1 MKELKKKICWFLV
14 LILVV
19 TGTIFISNKINLKSI
34 STDIDY
40 YDNNYVD
47 NSANYYDEDNY
58 YYDDSYYDNSA
69 SYSEMHESTEM
80 NIGAAIFCELFVS
93 IHMSVFVLMPLSRI
107 FGKEKHTK
115 LFLILFAIRVMILII
130 GDIYSPG
137 ITMMVDFISV
147 FLGAFIVVPVCASL
161 TGNRLNDIMNANSS
175 NKKIVISTIN
185 YDIDNNSEVSDL
197 EIANLGF
204 GDKEVVKRGLVE
216 HYKEILSYY
225 ENRNFTELVKVCSPG
240 VYTNFKTE
248 AELYDKVSE
257 KLVVSDFIFTESK
270 IIKAQKHGQQIFL
283 DLKVTYSCIEYVVN
297 EFESVVRGSKTKR
310 KEYTK
315 VLSFS
320 KKMATNMVTKCPS
333 CNASIDEEDLQ
344 FCSYCGTAI
353 NISGGSWVLKNEIIL
368 KEN

>member
-69 SYSEMHESTEM
+69 SYSEKHESTEM

-107 FGKEKHTK
+107 FGKDRHTK
-115 LFLILFAIRVMILII
+115 LFLVLFAVRAILLII
-130 GDIYSPG
+130 GDFISPG
-137 ITMMVDFISV
+137 FTMMIDFISV

-161 TGNRLNDIMNANSS
+161 TGNRLNDIMDANSS
-175 NKKIVISTIN
+175 SKKIVISTIN
-185 YDIDNNSEVSDL
+185 YDTNNNEVSDL
-197 EIANLGF
+197 EIANLGY
-204 GDKEVVKRGLVE
+204 GDREVLKKGLVE
-216 HYKEILSYY
+216 HYKDIISYY
-225 ENRNFTELVKVCSPG
+225 GTRDFNKLVKLCSPG
-240 VYTNFKTE
+240 IYTNFKSE
-248 AELYDKVSE
+248 ANLYDKVSE
-257 KLVVSDFIFTESK
+257 KLIISDFNCEDAM
-270 IIKAQKHGQQIFL
+270 IIKAEKHGQQIFL
-283 DLKVTYSCIEYVVN
+283 DLKITYSCLEYVVN
-297 EFESVVRGSKTKR
+297 EYESLVRGSKTYR
-310 KEYTK
+310 KKYTK
-315 VLSFS
+315 ILSFS
-320 KKMATNMVTKCPS
+320 KKIAENIVTKCPN
-333 CNASIDEEDLQ
+333 CNASIDEEAVE

-353 NISGGSWVLKNEIIL
+353 NFTGGDWILKKEIIL